1 MADAEDTSKSKQM
14 AENAQGFIQIK
25 SMGRMS
31 HARELRLHEQDVLV
45 AIDGLPIKSDIQN
58 TVFLVAVLDFLLL
71 DDKWVIEAC
80 GAMKL
85 QPELMQTARLFLPGG
100 EQVNWT

>member
-1 MADAEDTSKSKQM
+1 MTLDDAEIYALKATNWLLSNQELLDLFMGSTGVS
-14 AENAQGFIQIK
+14 ENT
-25 SMGRMS
+25 
-31 HARELRLHEQDVLV
+31 
-45 AIDGLPIKSDIQN
+45 IKSDIQN

-80 GAMKL
+80 DAMKL

>member
-1 MADAEDTSKSKQM
+1 MTSDDAEIYALKAANWLLSNQELLDLFMGSTGVS
-14 AENAQGFIQIK
+14 ENT
-25 SMGRMS
+25 
-31 HARELRLHEQDVLV
+31 
-45 AIDGLPIKSDIQN
+45 IKSDIQN

-80 GAMKL
+80 NAMEL

-100 EQVNWT
+100 DQVNWT

>member
-1 MADAEDTSKSKQM
+1 MTSDDAEIYALKATNWLLSNQELLDLFMGSTGVS
-14 AENAQGFIQIK
+14 ENT
-25 SMGRMS
+25 
-31 HARELRLHEQDVLV
+31 
-45 AIDGLPIKSDIQN
+45 IKSDIQN

-71 DDKWVIEAC
+71 DDKWVMEAC

>member
-1 MADAEDTSKSKQM
+1 MTSDDAEIYALKAAKWLLSNQELLDLFMGSTGVS
-14 AENAQGFIQIK
+14 ENT
-25 SMGRMS
+25 
-31 HARELRLHEQDVLV
+31 
-45 AIDGLPIKSDIQN
+45 IKSDIQN

-80 GAMKL
+80 DAMKL

-100 EQVNWT
+100 DQVNWT

>member
-1 MADAEDTSKSKQM
+1 MTSDHAEIYALKATNWLLSNQELLDLFMGSTGVS
-14 AENAQGFIQIK
+14 ENT
-25 SMGRMS
+25 
-31 HARELRLHEQDVLV
+31 
-45 AIDGLPIKSDIQN
+45 IKSDIQN

-80 GAMKL
+80 EAMKL
-85 QPELMQTARLFLPGG
+85 QPELMQTARLILPGG

>member
-1 MADAEDTSKSKQM
+1 MTLEEAETYALKATNWLVSNQELLDLFMGSTGVS
-14 AENAQGFIQIK
+14 ENT
-25 SMGRMS
+25 
-31 HARELRLHEQDVLV
+31 
-45 AIDGLPIKSDIQN
+45 IKSDIQN

-80 GAMKL
+80 DAMEL

-100 EQVNWT
+100 DQVNWT

>member
-1 MADAEDTSKSKQM
+1 MTSEDAEIYALKAANWLLSNQELLDLFMGSTGVS
-14 AENAQGFIQIK
+14 ENT
-25 SMGRMS
+25 
-31 HARELRLHEQDVLV
+31 
-45 AIDGLPIKSDIQN
+45 IKSDIQN

-80 GAMKL
+80 DAMKL

>member
-1 MADAEDTSKSKQM
+1 MNSDDAEIYALKAANWLLSNQELLDLFMGSTGVS
-14 AENAQGFIQIK
+14 ENT
-25 SMGRMS
+25 
-31 HARELRLHEQDVLV
+31 
-45 AIDGLPIKSDIQN
+45 IKSDIQN

-80 GAMKL
+80 DAMEL

-100 EQVNWT
+100 DQVNWT

>member
-1 MADAEDTSKSKQM
+1 MTSNDAEIYALKAANWLLSNQELLDLFMGSTGVS
-14 AENAQGFIQIK
+14 ENT
-25 SMGRMS
+25 
-31 HARELRLHEQDVLV
+31 
-45 AIDGLPIKSDIQN
+45 IKSDIQN

-80 GAMKL
+80 DAMKL

-100 EQVNWT
+100 DQVNWT

>member
-1 MADAEDTSKSKQM
+1 MTSEDAEIYALKAANWLLSNQELLDLFMGSTGVS
-14 AENAQGFIQIK
+14 ENT
-25 SMGRMS
+25 
-31 HARELRLHEQDVLV
+31 
-45 AIDGLPIKSDIQN
+45 IKSDIQN

-80 GAMKL
+80 DAMKL

-100 EQVNWT
+100 DQVNWT

>member
-1 MADAEDTSKSKQM
+1 MTLDDAEIYALKATNWLLSNQELLDLFMGSTGVS
-14 AENAQGFIQIK
+14 ENT
-25 SMGRMS
+25 
-31 HARELRLHEQDVLV
+31 
-45 AIDGLPIKSDIQN
+45 IKSDIQN

-71 DDKWVIEAC
+71 DDKWVMEAC
-80 GAMKL
+80 DAMKL

>member
-1 MADAEDTSKSKQM
+1 MTSDDAEIYALKAANWLLSNQELLDLFMGSTGVS
-14 AENAQGFIQIK
+14 ENT
-25 SMGRMS
+25 
-31 HARELRLHEQDVLV
+31 
-45 AIDGLPIKSDIQN
+45 IKSDIQN

-80 GAMKL
+80 DAMKL